1 MRQSRD
7 IGAGSEAKGQ
17 CGPVEVEGSF
27 RQLGLKGQRQRCR
40 EGDGAYQEPQGDPPG
55 GRERMLEGLV

>member
-1 MRQSRD
+1 MEQALKPRKNVAPWRWR
-7 IGAGSEAKGQ
+7 G
-17 CGPVEVEGSF
+17 F

-40 EGDGAYQEPQGDPPG
+40 EGDGAYQEPQGDLPG